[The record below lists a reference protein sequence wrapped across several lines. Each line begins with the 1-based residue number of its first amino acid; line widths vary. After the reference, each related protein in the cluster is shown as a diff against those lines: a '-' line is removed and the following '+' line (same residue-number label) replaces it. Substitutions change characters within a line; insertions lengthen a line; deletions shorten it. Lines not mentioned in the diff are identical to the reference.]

1 MFYWGYWK
9 WKKNKLKENIK
20 ALEELSKNFENSIN
34 ELKLSIIKINDNKES
49 IKKDIQKLFTKIRNE
64 INNREDKLLEEVE

>member
-1 MFYWGYWK
+1 M
-9 WKKNKLKENIK
+9 
-20 ALEELSKNFENSIN
+20 NSIN
-34 ELKLSIIKINDNKES
+34 ELKLSIIKINDNRES